1 MRRIGEIAQ
10 RARGHFVVMGLGF
23 ILAFAGLGD
32 DYYQHEIVGW
42 SPALES
48 FFAPVHL
55 LIFGG
60 VVVAALGYLWGL
72 LRISSSIRR

>member
-1 MRRIGEIAQ
+1 M
-10 RARGHFVVMGLGF
+10 MGLGF